1 MKLLNKI
8 LLFISSFI
16 PLYIMLIIKEIGRLT
31 SSKNF
36 CKDNITIYVYWTVL
50 FLLLIVSI
58 FGIIKIIVCDKGNRT
73 KSIEVNLEKQGD
85 NVISYIMTYIVP
97 LLSINPN
104 DITNLI
110 QNIFLFI
117 IIGII
122 YVQQNLL
129 FLNPI
134 FSLLNYK
141 FYKNENNEIILSKL
155 NIEELKLQKKEG
167 RKVYIRQIDEKFYII
182 KGIRK

>member
-1 MKLLNKI
+1 
-8 LLFISSFI
+8 
-16 PLYIMLIIKEIGRLT
+16 
-31 SSKNF
+31 
-36 CKDNITIYVYWTVL
+36 
-50 FLLLIVSI
+50 
-58 FGIIKIIVCDKGNRT
+58 
-73 KSIEVNLEKQGD
+73 
-85 NVISYIMTYIVP
+85 MTYIVP

-134 FSLLNYK
+134 FSLLKYK

-167 RKVYIRQIDEKFYII
+167 RKVFIRQIDEKFYII

>member
-16 PLYIMLIIKEIGRLT
+16 PLYIMLIIKEIGRLN
-31 SSKNF
+31 SIKNF
-36 CKDNITIYVYWTVL
+36 CKVNITIYVYLGVL
-50 FLLLIVSI
+50 VLILVVSI
-58 FGIIKIIVCDKGNRT
+58 IAIFKIIVCDKGNKT

-110 QNIFLFI
+110 QNIFLFV

-141 FYKNENNEIILSKL
+141 FYKNENNEIIISKL
-155 NIEELKLQKKEG
+155 NIEELNLHKNEG
-167 RKVYIRQIDEKFYII
+167 RKVYVRQVDEKFFII
-182 KGIRK
+182 KGVRK

>member
-1 MKLLNKI
+1 MRLLDC
-8 LLFISSFI
+8 
-16 PLYIMLIIKEIGRLT
+16 II
-31 SSKNF
+31 
-36 CKDNITIYVYWTVL
+36 
-50 FLLLIVSI
+50 LLLIVSI

-110 QNIFLFI
+110 QNIFFI

-129 FLNPI
+129 F
-134 FSLLNYK
+134 
-141 FYKNENNEIILSKL
+141 
-155 NIEELKLQKKEG
+155 
-167 RKVYIRQIDEKFYII
+167 
-182 KGIRK
+182 

>member
-36 CKDNITIYVYWTVL
+36 CRDNITICVYWTVL

-73 KSIEVNLEKQGD
+73 KSIEVNLENK
-85 NVISYIMTYIVP
+85 VIM
-97 LLSINPN
+97 LLVI
-104 DITNLI
+104 
-110 QNIFLFI
+110 
-117 IIGII
+117 
-122 YVQQNLL
+122 
-129 FLNPI
+129 
-134 FSLLNYK
+134 
-141 FYKNENNEIILSKL
+141 
-155 NIEELKLQKKEG
+155 
-167 RKVYIRQIDEKFYII
+167 
-182 KGIRK
+182 

>member
-1 MKLLNKI
+1 
-8 LLFISSFI
+8 
-16 PLYIMLIIKEIGRLT
+16 
-31 SSKNF
+31 
-36 CKDNITIYVYWTVL
+36 
-50 FLLLIVSI
+50 
-58 FGIIKIIVCDKGNRT
+58 
-73 KSIEVNLEKQGD
+73 
-85 NVISYIMTYIVP
+85 MTYIVP

-155 NIEELKLQKKEG
+155 NIEELKLQKRRE
-167 RKVYIRQIDEKFYII
+167 
-182 KGIRK
+182 